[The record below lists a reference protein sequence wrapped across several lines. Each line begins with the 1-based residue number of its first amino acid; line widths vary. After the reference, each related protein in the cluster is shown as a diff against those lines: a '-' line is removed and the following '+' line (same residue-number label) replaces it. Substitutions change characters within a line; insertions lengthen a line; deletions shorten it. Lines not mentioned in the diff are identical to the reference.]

1 MTKID
6 SDNVWTIGNGDEQV
20 KLFKEIK
27 QYCRKNEFLIEYD
40 SKPIINAKYLD
51 RIVISSKDFYVCV
64 FKEYIKNAPR
74 QLFIAPNHI
83 AKIINK
89 QTGQNYLFRGA
100 MPEEL
105 FEMFFKI
112 YNMQNGR

>member
-1 MTKID
+1 MLSILGIKLSYPIPAIWSGVKNLLERPPTK
-6 SDNVWTIGNGDEQV
+6 
-20 KLFKEIK
+20 
-27 QYCRKNEFLIEYD
+27 YAP
-40 SKPIINAKYLD
+40 KPIINAKYLD
-51 RIVISSKDFYVCV
+51 RIVISSKGFYVCV
-64 FKEYIKNAPR
+64 SKEYIKNAPR
-74 QLFIAPNHI
+74 QFIAPNHI

-105 FEMFFKI
+105 FEMFFEI